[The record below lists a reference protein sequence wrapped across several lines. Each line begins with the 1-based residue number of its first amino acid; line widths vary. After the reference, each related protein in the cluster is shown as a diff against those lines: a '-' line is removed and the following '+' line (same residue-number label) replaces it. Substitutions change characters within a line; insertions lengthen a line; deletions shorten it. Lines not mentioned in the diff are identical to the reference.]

1 MRVKHLIVIVLDTRD
16 LETTGG
22 ARALLQ
28 RYKSRG
34 AHRPE
39 NLVTIWLDATT
50 EEYKR
55 GRQSEGTDRSLF
67 GALNINRCEPNTSV
81 AGLLAAIRDMMTD
94 DGSVGVY
101 VVGHGNGEYMTSN
114 TRPIHVA
121 ILFHRFGIIRIDKL
135 VILSCKMGQQQKVKL
150 GTAQLSFVQALCY
163 ILAKCV
169 PPGAKVKD
177 TNTVISQYKGAVI
190 RPKIAGW
197 DAIVS
202 TYFGGAAP
210 DYTPA
215 QVTGADIG
223 RKVLG
228 GGDWASGQHDLK
240 LAYRMVEDGAL
251 QPLNDAGWSDKI

>member
-28 RYKSRG
+28 RYKSCG

-55 GRQSEGTDRSLF
+55 GRQSEGTDRTLF

-121 ILFHRFGIIRIDKL
+121 ILFHKIRCHQDR
-135 VILSCKMGQQQKVKL
+135 
-150 GTAQLSFVQALCY
+150 QASHPL
-163 ILAKCV
+163 LQDGAAAEGEVGHGAAELRSSALLHSRECV
-169 PPGAKVKD
+169 PPGAKLKD
-177 TNTVISQYKGAVI
+177 TNTVINQYKGAVI
-190 RPKIAGW
+190 RPKIAGRN
-197 DAIVS
+197 AIVS
-202 TYFGGAAP
+202 TYFGGTAP
-210 DYTPA
+210 DDPPPRSRSRHRSEGAGGRRSGLWPA
-215 QVTGADIG
+215 
-223 RKVLG
+223 
-228 GGDWASGQHDLK
+228 
-240 LAYRMVEDGAL
+240 
-251 QPLNDAGWSDKI
+251 